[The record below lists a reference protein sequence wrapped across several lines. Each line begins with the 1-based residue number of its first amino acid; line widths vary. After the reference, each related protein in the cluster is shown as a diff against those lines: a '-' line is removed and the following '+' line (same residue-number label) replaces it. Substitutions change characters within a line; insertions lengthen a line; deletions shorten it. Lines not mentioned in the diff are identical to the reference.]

1 MIIYNKPNSNE
12 IFKNKCCGKIRFA
25 LMNTLCLIQLH
36 FYKTYRDAFGFTP
49 FMTAVR
55 IRAYSAAHN
64 IYQAAMDIATEGGPM
79 EMNQELFMAMI
90 CPVGTEPDK
99 SPLHMLCCNDTC
111 SFTWTGTKHINQD
124 IFECKTCGLVGP
136 LCCCTECAQ
145 VCHIGHECK

>member
-1 MIIYNKPNSNE
+1 MQSNYEEGTQTPGEGTQLPQPYTSLIVE
-12 IFKNKCCGKIRFA
+12 IWGYFLDDDCMLSSISFIGG
-25 LMNTLCLIQLH
+25 CLDL
-36 FYKTYRDAFGFTP
+36 
-49 FMTAVR
+49 
-55 IRAYSAAHN
+55 
-64 IYQAAMDIATEGGPM
+64 
-79 EMNQELFMAMI
+79 NQDLFMAMI
-90 CPVGTEPDK
+90 CPSGTDPDK